1 MKRKLLAVFV
11 SVLLLCAML
20 PLGAASAEVT
30 SGTTGKCTWTL
41 DGTHLT
47 ISGNG
52 KMEDYDPYS
61 SRAPWGTDITSV
73 TIEEGVTTIGDYAF
87 YNCDLT
93 SVTIP
98 DSVTSIGDRAFA
110 SCDVLASVIIP
121 DSVTSIG
128 EYAFHACSS
137 LTSVTIGD
145 SVTTI
150 GEYAFYLC
158 SSLTS
163 VIIPDS
169 VTAIGED
176 AFHDCSALTT
186 IEVGKNNLD
195 YCDVDGVLYSKDM
208 TQLLK
213 YPAQR
218 SGIAYI
224 IPDGV
229 TIIESNAF
237 YNCTSLSSVTI
248 PDGVEGIGWR
258 AFMYCTSLTS
268 VTIPNSVTGIGTE
281 AFVGCHFES
290 VTIPDSVEVIGMDA
304 FLFCNWLIAIE
315 VDKNNPK
322 YSSVDGVLFNKEQ
335 TTLIKYPGGK
345 SNDYTIPDSVTT
357 IDGDAFPACYSLK
370 SVTIPDSVTAIE
382 WGAFSNCKSL
392 TDIYYSGTEADR
404 ANIAIETYNDPL
416 LNATWHYNYTPP
428 CAHVYDDEYDADCN
442 ACGEVREVPE
452 KPILYGDANGDGAIN
467 ARDVALL
474 QQYIAGWDVKLG
486 K

>member
-11 SVLLLCAML
+11 SVLLLCTML

-52 KMEDYDPYS
+52 KMADYDPYS
-61 SRAPWGTDITSV
+61 SRAPWGTDITAV

-93 SVTIP
+93 SVIIP

-128 EYAFHACSS
+128 DFAFSGCTSLTSVTIPDSVTSIGERAFQLCSS
-137 LTSVTIGD
+137 LTSVTI
-145 SVTTI
+145 
-150 GEYAFYLC
+150 
-158 SSLTS
+158 
-163 VIIPDS
+163 PDS
-169 VTAIGED
+169 VTAIGD
-176 AFHDCSALTT
+176 CAFRDCSALTA
-186 IEVGKNNLD
+186 I
-195 YCDVDGVLYSKDM
+195 DVDEKNPSYSSLEGVLFNKEQ
-208 TQLLK
+208 TILIQ
-213 YPAQR
+213 YPVTK
-218 SGIAYI
+218 SGAYT

-229 TIIESNAF
+229 TIIEDDAF
-237 YNCTSLSSVTI
+237 YNCRSLTSVTI
-248 PDGVEGIGWR
+248 PDGVKEIGEQ

-268 VTIPNSVTGIGTE
+268 VTIGDGVTAIGFA
-281 AFVGCHFES
+281 AFLGCHLES
-290 VTIPDSVEVIGMDA
+290 VTIPDSVEGIGMDA
-304 FLFCNWLIAIE
+304 FLFCHWLTAIE
-315 VDKNNPK
+315 VDENNPK

-345 SNDYTIPDSVTT
+345 SNDYTIPDSVTS
-357 IDGDAFPACYSLK
+357 IGNYAFSACNSLK
-370 SVTIPDSVTAIE
+370 SVTIPNSVTTI
-382 WGAFSNCKSL
+382 GNQAFANCKSL

-404 ANIAIETYNDPL
+404 ANIAIENGNDPL

-428 CAHVYDDEYDADCN
+428 CDHVYDDEYDADCN

-452 KPILYGDANGDGAIN
+452 KPILYGDANDDGAIN

-474 QQYIAGWDVKLG
+474 QQYVAGWDVELG